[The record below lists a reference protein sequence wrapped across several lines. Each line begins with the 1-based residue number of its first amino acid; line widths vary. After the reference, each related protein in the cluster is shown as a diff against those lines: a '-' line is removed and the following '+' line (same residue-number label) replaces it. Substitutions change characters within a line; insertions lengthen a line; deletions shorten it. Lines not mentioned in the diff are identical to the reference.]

1 MRDVSQIS
9 PPIRIVLA
17 AAALFLVAW
26 MTVLKPKS
34 ADSTP
39 PTPAPITSGNVATG
53 KPAVSMPGKL
63 AEKAKHA
70 VQQSDNAQA
79 ADTGQATPSTTGTA
93 AAPATGTTATGAA
106 TGSGTTGSTAAA
118 TSAVAA
124 DLKGLPSS
132 AVKAILAQKVLVIGF
147 FNGKAADDRAVRRA
161 LMHADRWNGRVFV
174 KAAPISK
181 VGDWGR
187 IARGVDVEQSP
198 TIVVVAR
205 DLKATTLVG
214 FNDKQAI
221 DQAVIDAMRSAGG
234 LFTSRYLRQVNNL
247 CSRSTGAQ
255 LNNPPASTLA
265 QAPGTVKR
273 DRAILARFAADFRSI
288 KAPAR
293 FKAFRTATLAD
304 LAVTQSAWTGL
315 VRAIGAHP
323 KPAALLTAAV
333 AAEKKA
339 GPAGKRLDARMSKQH
354 LLSCAN
360 G

>member
-63 AEKAKHA
+63 AEKAKNA

-79 ADTGQATPSTTGTA
+79 ADTGQATPSTTGAPA
-93 AAPATGTTATGAA
+93 AATGSPATGAA
-106 TGSGTTGSTAAA
+106 TGSAATGSTAAA

-124 DLKGLPSS
+124 DLKGLPSP
-132 AVKAILAQKVLVIGF
+132 AVKAILAQKILVIGF

-234 LFTSRYLRQVNNL
+234 LFTSAYLRQVNNL

-255 LNNPPASTLA
+255 LDNPPASTLA

-273 DRAILARFAADFRSI
+273 DRAILARFTADFRSI

-293 FKAFRTATLAD
+293 FKAFKAATLAD
-304 LAVTQSAWTGL
+304 LAVTQGAWTGL
-315 VRAIGAHP
+315 VRAIGTHP
-323 KPAALLTAAV
+323 KPVALMAAAV
-333 AAEKKA
+333 AAEKRA
-339 GPAGKRLDARMSKQH
+339 RPAGKRLDARMSKQH